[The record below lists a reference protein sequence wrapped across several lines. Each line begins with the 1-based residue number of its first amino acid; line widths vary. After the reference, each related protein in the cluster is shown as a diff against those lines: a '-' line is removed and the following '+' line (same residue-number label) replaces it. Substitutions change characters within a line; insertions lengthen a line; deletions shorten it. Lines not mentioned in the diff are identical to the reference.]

1 MACQDQW
8 RCFPVACTNGRPHI
22 PPLTQAPIQDEGY
35 VYKYCILYY
44 SSNPQKVYVQV
55 VALSMI
61 QDARDVVVIFFPH
74 TPQGSTTAL
83 FHCYS
88 RGNLQRNVYVWFPC
102 YLTHCVPYRLNML
115 DRVSFRESPRLVWF
129 SFSVASI
136 THMPQTTTLFSP
148 QTISSFHNL
157 SSAVRVPHI
166 KNSVNSIIII
176 VAYRKRSKTGFFC
189 GSLGIWKC
197 RSPDKSI
204 CAHVLQVI
212 NDLKN

>member
-1 MACQDQW
+1 MKGCCSLNDT
-8 RCFPVACTNGRPHI
+8 RCKGRRR
-22 PPLTQAPIQDEGY
+22 Y
-35 VYKYCILYY
+35 ILSSY
-44 SSNPQKVYVQV
+44 STRKHNSSFSLL
-55 VALSMI
+55 LS
-61 QDARDVVVIFFPH
+61 
-74 TPQGSTTAL
+74 
-83 FHCYS
+83 
-88 RGNLQRNVYVWFPC
+88 
-102 YLTHCVPYRLNML
+102 RLNML

-157 SSAVRVPHI
+157 SSPVKVPHI